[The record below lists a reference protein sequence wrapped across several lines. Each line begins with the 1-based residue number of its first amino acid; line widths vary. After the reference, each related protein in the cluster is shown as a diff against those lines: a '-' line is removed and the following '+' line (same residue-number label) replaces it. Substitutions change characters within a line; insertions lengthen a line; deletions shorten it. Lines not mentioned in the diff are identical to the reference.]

1 MEDAEA
7 INILGDLKT
16 KLTAKEELAVI
27 KGIGALTEKIA
38 REKKAQEVK
47 LRHKRKCKEC
57 SYFSYNCGGLDLSSG
72 NCSLRD
78 SYSDTWRKPNNRAC
92 KDFEED
98 PLKPTVENILKGG
111 Y

>member
-57 SYFSYNCGGLDLSSG
+57 AYFSYNCGGLDLSSG

-78 SYSDTWRKPNNRAC
+78 SYSETWRKPSNRAC

-98 PLKPTVENILKGG
+98 TLKPTVENILKGG
-111 Y
+111 